1 MTDIDPREEERAAQR
16 SVLMNMARI
25 GGVIV
30 LGAGIAMARE
40 VLPGPYWLGVALAIA
55 GVAAF
60 FFGPPMLVKRW
71 KEGDRHEK

>member
-16 SVLMNMARI
+16 FLMMNMARI

-40 VLPGPYWLGVALAIA
+40 VLPGPYWLGVALAVA

-71 KEGDRHEK
+71 KESDRHER